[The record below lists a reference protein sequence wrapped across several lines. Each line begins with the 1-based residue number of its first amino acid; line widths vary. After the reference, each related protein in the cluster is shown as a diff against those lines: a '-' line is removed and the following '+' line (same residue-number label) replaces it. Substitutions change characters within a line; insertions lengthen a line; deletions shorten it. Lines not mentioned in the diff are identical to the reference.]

1 MLKHSLLLKVI
12 QEMQIHTASQKF
24 LLHVIGQMKKF
35 NILGSYVYLLA
46 AQRMQK
52 YFKTQR

>member
-1 MLKHSLLLKVI
+1 MLKHNLLLKVI
-12 QEMQIHTASQKF
+12 QEMQIHIASQKF
-24 LLHVIGQMKKF
+24 LLHVIGKMKKF